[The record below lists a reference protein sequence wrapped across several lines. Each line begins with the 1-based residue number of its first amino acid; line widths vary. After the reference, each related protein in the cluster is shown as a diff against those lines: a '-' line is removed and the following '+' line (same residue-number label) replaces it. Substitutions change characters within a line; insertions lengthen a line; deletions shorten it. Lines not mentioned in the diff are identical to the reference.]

1 MGRLFCRSGIIQVC
15 RRQGRRGLRRC
26 SGEHEQN
33 VSQMRRC
40 VASESFRF
48 CCRKC
53 GFEDNANVVGA
64 NNILRRGQRLRA
76 CGERLCTARAQV
88 KRPSR
93 MSRAGQQQKP
103 SEEIPMRLKTHKDS
117 AGNLRPSGR
126 RGCQIAS
133 ASTEP
138 KVIFLPL
145 QNKRTCI
152 AESPMLECSSM
163 HSLRGCAPQCG
174 YVQMHVLQNFA

>member
-53 GFEDNANVVGA
+53 GFEDNAAVVDA

-76 CGERLCTARAQV
+76 RGERLCTARAQV
-88 KRPSR
+88 KRSSR
-93 MSRAGQQQKP
+93 KSRAGQQQKP

-117 AGNLRPSGR
+117 AGNLRPSSLDHPPAVKRSTAVFDSGTEGCLR
-126 RGCQIAS
+126 QPQATRGQ
-133 ASTEP
+133 
-138 KVIFLPL
+138 V
-145 QNKRTCI
+145 
-152 AESPMLECSSM
+152 
-163 HSLRGCAPQCG
+163 LR
-174 YVQMHVLQNFA
+174 V